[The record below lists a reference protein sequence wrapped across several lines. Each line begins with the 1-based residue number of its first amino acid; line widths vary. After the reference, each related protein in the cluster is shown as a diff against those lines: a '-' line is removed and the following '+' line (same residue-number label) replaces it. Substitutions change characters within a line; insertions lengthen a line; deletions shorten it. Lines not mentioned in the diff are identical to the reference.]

1 MSFKNQENSQSQ
13 ENLEDLVQELS
24 QKLTLQ
30 KKVAEWLANGIDVG
44 MSSECIAFTLAF
56 DIVPPRKSYP
66 NDVSD
71 FRRCFILLNKIP
83 ELRAHFHKMAEVS
96 PIWKN
101 LAEHWSEL
109 ETFFK
114 EEQGRG
120 RCPKTYELL
129 KSLIEND
136 PNVIRISEGVSIVIG
151 R

>member
-1 MSFKNQENSQSQ
+1 MSLKNQENNQSQ
-13 ENLEDLVQELS
+13 ENLEDLVQELK

-30 KKVAEWLANGIDVG
+30 NKIAEWLANGVDVG

-71 FRRCFILLNKIP
+71 FRRCFTLLNKVP
-83 ELRAHFHKMAEVS
+83 ELREHFQKMAEVS

-101 LAEHWSEL
+101 LVEHWDEL
-109 ETFFK
+109 ETFYK

-120 RCPKTYELL
+120 RCQKTYELL

-136 PNVIRISEGVSIVIG
+136 PNIIRISKGVSIVIG

>member
-1 MSFKNQENSQSQ
+1 MSLKNQENSQSQ

-30 KKVAEWLANGIDVG
+30 KKVAEWLANGVDVG
-44 MSSECIAFTLAF
+44 MSSECIAFTLVF
-56 DIVPPRKSYP
+56 DIIPPRKSYP

-71 FRRCFILLNKIP
+71 FRRCFTLLNKIP
-83 ELRAHFHKMAEVS
+83 ELRAHFQKMAEVS

-101 LAEHWSEL
+101 LAKHWGEL
-109 ETFFK
+109 ETFYR
-114 EEQGRG
+114 EEQGQG
-120 RCPKTYELL
+120 KCPKTYELL

-136 PNVIRISEGVSIVIG
+136 PNVIRIGEGVSIVIG

>member
-1 MSFKNQENSQSQ
+1 MSLKNQENNQSQ
-13 ENLEDLVQELS
+13 ENLEDLVQELK

-30 KKVAEWLANGIDVG
+30 NKVAEWLANGVDVG

-71 FRRCFILLNKIP
+71 FRRCFTLLNKVP
-83 ELRAHFHKMAEVS
+83 ELREHFQKMAEVS

-101 LAEHWSEL
+101 LVEHWNEL
-109 ETFFK
+109 ETFYQQ
-114 EEQGRG
+114 EQGQG

-136 PNVIRISEGVSIVIG
+136 PNVIRISKGVSIVVG

>member
-1 MSFKNQENSQSQ
+1 MSLKNQENIQSQ
-13 ENLEDLVQELS
+13 ENLESLVQELK

-30 KKVAEWLANGIDVG
+30 NKVAEWLANGVDVG

-71 FRRCFILLNKIP
+71 FRRCFTLLNKVP
-83 ELRAHFHKMAEVS
+83 ELREHFQKMAEVS

-101 LAEHWSEL
+101 LVEHWNEL
-109 ETFFK
+109 ETFYQQ
-114 EEQGRG
+114 EQGQG
-120 RCPKTYELL
+120 KCPKTYELL

>member
-1 MSFKNQENSQSQ
+1 MSFKNQENNQPQ
-13 ENLEDLVQELS
+13 ENLEDLIQELR
-24 QKLTLQ
+24 QRLAIQ
-30 KKVAEWLANGIDVG
+30 QKVAKWLADNIEVG
-44 MSSECIAFTLAF
+44 WSSECIAFKLAF
-56 DIVPPRKSYP
+56 DITQPRKSYP
-66 NDVSD
+66 NDVDD
-71 FRRCFILLNKIP
+71 FRRCFTLLEKVP
-83 ELRAHFHKMAEVS
+83 ELREHFQKMAEVS

-101 LAEHWSEL
+101 LVEHWDEL
-109 ETFFK
+109 ETFYK

>member
-1 MSFKNQENSQSQ
+1 MSLKNQENNQSQ
-13 ENLEDLVQELS
+13 ENLEDLVQELK

-30 KKVAEWLANGIDVG
+30 NKVAEWLANGVDVG

-71 FRRCFILLNKIP
+71 FRRCFTLLNKVP
-83 ELRAHFHKMAEVS
+83 ELREHFQKMAEVS

-101 LAEHWSEL
+101 LVEHWNEL
-109 ETFFK
+109 ETFYK
-114 EEQGRG
+114 EEQGKG

-136 PNVIRISEGVSIVIG
+136 PNVIQISKGVSIVIG

>member
-1 MSFKNQENSQSQ
+1 MSLKNQENKQSQ
-13 ENLEDLVQELS
+13 ENLESLVQELK

-30 KKVAEWLANGIDVG
+30 NKVAEWLANGVDVG

-71 FRRCFILLNKIP
+71 FRRCFTLLNKVP
-83 ELRAHFHKMAEVS
+83 ELREHFQKMAEVS

-101 LAEHWSEL
+101 LVEHWNEL
-109 ETFFK
+109 ETFYK
-114 EEQGRG
+114 EEQERG

-136 PNVIRISEGVSIVIG
+136 PNVIQISEGVSIVIG

>member
-1 MSFKNQENSQSQ
+1 MSLENQEKSQSQ

-24 QKLTLQ
+24 QKLTLHR
-30 KKVAEWLANGIDVG
+30 KVAEWLANGVDVG

-56 DIVPPRKSYP
+56 NIVPPRKSYP

-71 FRRCFILLNKIP
+71 FRRCFTLLNKVP
-83 ELRAHFHKMAEVS
+83 ELREHFQKMAEVS

-101 LAEHWSEL
+101 LVEHWDEL
-109 ETFFK
+109 ETFYK

-136 PNVIRISEGVSIVIG
+136 PNVIRISEGVSIVVG

>member
-1 MSFKNQENSQSQ
+1 MSLENQEKSQSQ

-30 KKVAEWLANGIDVG
+30 KKVAEWLANGVDVG
-44 MSSECIAFTLAF
+44 MSSECIAFKLAF

-71 FRRCFILLNKIP
+71 FRRCFTLLNKVP
-83 ELRAHFHKMAEVS
+83 ELREHFQKMAEVS

-101 LAEHWSEL
+101 LVEHWNEL
-109 ETFFK
+109 ETFYK
-114 EEQGRG
+114 EEQERG
-120 RCPKTYELL
+120 RCPKTYKLL

-136 PNVIRISEGVSIVIG
+136 PNVIQISEGVSIMIG

>member
-1 MSFKNQENSQSQ
+1 MSLKNQKNIQSQ

-30 KKVAEWLANGIDVG
+30 KKVAEWLANGVDVG
-44 MSSECIAFTLAF
+44 MSSECIAFKLAF
-56 DIVPPRKSYP
+56 DITQPRQSYP

-71 FRRCFILLNKIP
+71 FRRCFTLLEKVP
-83 ELRAHFHKMAEVS
+83 ELREHFQKMAEVS

>member
-1 MSFKNQENSQSQ
+1 MSLENQEKSQSQ

-24 QKLTLQ
+24 QKLTLHR
-30 KKVAEWLANGIDVG
+30 KVAEWLANGVDVG

-56 DIVPPRKSYP
+56 DIIPPRKSYP

-71 FRRCFILLNKIP
+71 FRRCFTLLNKVP
-83 ELRAHFHKMAEVS
+83 ELREHFQKMAEVS

-101 LAEHWSEL
+101 LVEHWDEL
-109 ETFFK
+109 ETFYK

-136 PNVIRISEGVSIVIG
+136 PNVIRISKGVSIVIG